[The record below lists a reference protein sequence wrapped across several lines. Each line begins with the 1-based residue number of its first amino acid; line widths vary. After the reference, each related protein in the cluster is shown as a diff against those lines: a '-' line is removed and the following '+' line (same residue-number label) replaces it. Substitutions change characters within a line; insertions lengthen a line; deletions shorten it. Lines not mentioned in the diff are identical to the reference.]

1 MMRRHRL
8 VKTLQDGDS
17 EINVVIATSSAFGTG
32 IDTVNCN
39 SVILYGT
46 PSSITNLVQE
56 V

>member
-1 MMRRHRL
+1 M
-8 VKTLQDGDS
+8 KKKLQDGDS
-17 EINVVIATSSAFGTG
+17 EINVVIATSAFGTG

>member
-17 EINVVIATSSAFGTG
+17 EINVVIATSAFGTG